1 MRLFKQ
7 SCKQSGFSLIEMVVV
22 VGIIGLLIAGSAQ
35 MIKPYF
41 RMAQTNLTEK
51 KMENIA
57 LSLADFSANYGRLP
71 CPADPGEG
79 NMNFYGTPVN
89 SGAARDQFATN
100 RGCGLNAR
108 DYIGIVPFR
117 VLGLNESQVRDNYGN
132 LLTYAVSAAMTEY
145 DATDLATGD
154 VNGVCRTTPV
164 WHDAVTA
171 QNRNVFKAR
180 VCCPDLQPNAT
191 RHDIVITARA
201 GGTSVFSQAN
211 NARVSG
217 NYDLVN
223 RPATTAQAVPGS
235 NRLIAFV
242 LISHGENGDGAFLAQ
257 QNMNNK
263 RPITAN
269 ANAEESENRD
279 DDLDFVSTT
288 RSTADGVVNGNNY
301 FDDIV
306 VWKTNDQLVSIHGN
320 NSCVRP

>member
-1 MRLFKQ
+1 MMR
-7 SCKQSGFSLIEMVVV
+7 SYKQSGFSLIEMVVV

-41 RMAQTNLTEK
+41 RMAQANLTEK

-57 LSLADFSANYGRLP
+57 LALADFSANYGRLP
-71 CPADPGEG
+71 CPADPGETV
-79 NMNFYGTPVN
+79 MRFYGSPVN
-89 SGAARDQFATN
+89 SGTNRDQFAVN
-100 RGCGLNAR
+100 RGCGANAR
-108 DYIGIVPFR
+108 NYIGIVPFR

-145 DATDLATGD
+145 DTTNLATGD
-154 VNGVCRTTPV
+154 VNGVCRTGV
-164 WHDAVTA
+164 WQENG
-171 QNRNVFKAR
+171 QNKNIFKAR
-180 VCCPDLQPNAT
+180 VCCPDRQPDAT
-191 RHDIVITARA
+191 RKDIVINTART
-201 GGTSVFSQAN
+201 GGASVFSQAA
-211 NARVSG
+211 NARTSG
-217 NYDLVN
+217 NYAPANTV
-223 RPATTAQAVPGS
+223 ATTAQAVPGS

-269 ANAEESENRD
+269 TGAEEGENSD
-279 DDLDFVSTT
+279 DDLDFVSTI
-288 RSTADGVVNGNNY
+288 RSRAEGAANGDNY